1 MADFLVN
8 PKLYEFVGLT
18 EPETVHQGKRRAV
31 MATRI
36 RKVNPVY
43 ATATA
48 TSQNGYAH
56 IYIYVYEMFGRGV
69 TLKISCQAGGSS
81 HGETYAWDHGL
92 SNDYSVIGLDSLKK
106 GYWTMRAIARA
117 LEKERSENG
126 SARDFAEY
134 AVRVLRAA
142 GIRKI
147 HLLPGVNP
155 GYIGDHQKLP
165 SLDPIKQGDLLLEN
179 LKLMEQKIISVV
191 PVREAV

>member
-1 MADFLVN
+1 
-8 PKLYEFVGLT
+8 
-18 EPETVHQGKRRAV
+18 

-48 TSQNGYAH
+48 TTGHGYGH
-56 IYIYVYEMFGRGV
+56 ITIHVYEMFGGGA
-69 TLKISCQAGGSS
+69 TLKIRCQSGGTSQ
-81 HGETYAWDHGL
+81 GETYAWEHGL
-92 SNDYSVIGLDSLKK
+92 SNDYSVLGVHTLKK
-106 GYWTMRAIARA
+106 GYWLMRRISRS
-117 LEKERSENG
+117 LEKERNENG
-126 SARDFAEY
+126 SVHDFAEY
-134 AVRVLRAA
+134 ALRVLRAA
-142 GIRKI
+142 GVRKI

-155 GYIGDHQKLP
+155 GYIGDHQTLP